1 MTIERGGENYTMKA
15 ILLFFCL
22 VYSFFTIAQLNCKVN
37 KGIKGD
43 STVCFHQN
51 GTVSSISFSS
61 IQHERYYHFLAFD
74 NKGNKVL
81 EANHGLLH
89 GSAGLDVKY
98 YPNGALRSARK
109 TFQPDGGIQ
118 YYDVTSF
125 FKEDGTFDHDE
136 DNSWDRQ
143 ITVITQPFERK
154 VEQPEKKIEP
164 KSVVVKNSTSRKI
177 KILVGEM
184 DAKKEKRIVTIPK
197 YKEVEIGQFVPEK
210 KKDQALQFYQIEVLP
225 MKKKFKTIIVT
236 SNDLNTD
243 KRQLILIVEK
253 KEE

>member
-1 MTIERGGENYTMKA
+1 MTIERGGENYSMKA

-22 VYSFFTIAQLNCKVN
+22 VYSFFNIAQLNCKVN

-98 YPNGALRSARK
+98 YPNGAIRSARK

-125 FKEDGTFDHDE
+125 FKEDGTFDHEE
-136 DNSWDRQ
+136 DNSWDKQ
-143 ITVITQPFERK
+143 ITVITQPYERTPEK
-154 VEQPEKKIEP
+154 VEQKIEP
-164 KSVVVKNSTSRKI
+164 VSVVIKNTTSRKL
-177 KILVGEM
+177 KILVGEVVTQ
-184 DAKKEKRIVTIPK
+184 KTKWIVTVK
-197 YKEVEIGQFVPEK
+197 KNKEIEIGQFVPK
-210 KKDQALQFYQIEVLP
+210 NKKDQALQFYQFEVLP
-225 MKKKFKTIIVT
+225 MKKKFKTVIFT

-243 KRQLILIVEK
+243 KRQVLLVVEK
-253 KEE
+253 DE